1 MYTPIVYDYI
11 FHRSNSKHTLCWS
24 NWFDLPLFTTRILLR
39 EHANISK
46 VVETN
51 DTSSA
56 ISADFE
62 MLEGKEIVIR
72 LSDHEPVIST
82 IYIKKWS
89 EWWPFL

>member
-1 MYTPIVYDYI
+1 MYKRQILDGTDATC
-11 FHRSNSKHTLCWS
+11 SNAGFS
-24 NWFDLPLFTTRILLR
+24 LLTDT
-39 EHANISK
+39 

-56 ISADFE
+56 ITAD
-62 MLEGKEIVIR
+62 LELLEEKEIVIS

-89 EWWPFL
+89 EWWTLL

>member
-1 MYTPIVYDYI
+1 M
-11 FHRSNSKHTLCWS
+11 
-24 NWFDLPLFTTRILLR
+24 R

-56 ISADFE
+56 ITAD
-62 MLEGKEIVIR
+62 LELLEEKEIVIS